1 MTIFDIDQAIMAC
14 VDAETGEVIDLDKM
28 NALQM
33 ERGEKIENVALW
45 IKELDAEAKAIREEE
60 KRLAERRRVNE
71 NKIASLKGYLSMAL
85 SGQKFST
92 PRVKISWRKSETVDI
107 SDPEKIPASWYRAKY
122 EIARDDIKAALKAGE
137 TVPGASLI
145 ENTNIQIK

>member
-45 IKELDAEAKAIREEE
+45 IKELEHEAKAIQEEE
-60 KRLAERRRVNE
+60 KTLAARRKVNE

-92 PRVKISWRKSETVDI
+92 PRVKISWRKSEVVDI
-107 SDPEKIPASWYRAKY
+107 LDEEKIPEEWYRVKK
-122 EIARDDIKAALKAGE
+122 EVARDKIKAVLKAGFE
-137 TVPGASLI
+137 VPGTCLV

>member
-60 KRLAERRRVNE
+60 KNLAARRKVNE

-92 PRVKISWRKSETVDI
+92 PRVKISWRKSESVDI
-107 SDPEKIPASWYRAKY
+107 PDPEKIPASWYRAKY

>member
-14 VDAETGEVIDLDKM
+14 VDAETGEVIDIDKM

-92 PRVKISWRKSETVDI
+92 PRVKISWRKSEAVDI
-107 SDPEKIPASWYRAKY
+107 PDPEKIPASWYRAKY

>member
-45 IKELDAEAKAIREEE
+45 VKELDAEAKAIREEE
-60 KRLAERRRVNE
+60 KRLAERRKVNE

-92 PRVKISWRKSETVDI
+92 PRVKISWRKSEAVDI
-107 SDPEKIPASWYRAKY
+107 PDPEKIPASWYRAKY

-137 TVPGASLI
+137 AVPGASLI

>member
-45 IKELDAEAKAIREEE
+45 VKELDAEAKAIREEE
-60 KRLAERRRVNE
+60 KRLAERRKVNE

-92 PRVKISWRKSETVDI
+92 PRVKISWRKSESVDI
-107 SDPEKIPASWYRAKY
+107 PDPEKIPASWYRAKY
-122 EIARDDIKAALKAGE
+122 EIAKDDIKAALKAGE
-137 TVPGASLI
+137 TVPGATLV

>member
-45 IKELDAEAKAIREEE
+45 VKELDAEAKAIREEE
-60 KRLAERRRVNE
+60 KRLAERRKVNE

-92 PRVKISWRKSETVDI
+92 PRVKISWRKSEAVDI
-107 SDPEKIPASWYRAKY
+107 PDPEKIPASWYRAKY